1 MLKIEELVINKEIEY
16 EYIKNIITKNL
27 IENFKY
33 YKYDIF
39 KNSKLQK
46 NIISKLDEIIFNLNI
61 EDLNDFL
68 NFLQKNYTQII
79 NDNLLDVCLEK
90 LDIVLLGEYHIYEKV
105 KVIELFNNIFENF
118 SYDNSIIVSFFE
130 NFIKNID
137 NRILLDL
144 FLGIKNLNKCH
155 NIKNW
160 HILQNYILSLED
172 NNEKY
177 IIKLMNIID
186 REQKINF
193 LDIIRRKIY
202 DSKKILIILSK
213 LLENQIIDNNH
224 SKSVFFKN
232 KENKFKSILKKIL
245 ISFSLNN
252 KLNLD
257 FLNIFNL
264 IDSKFDLINDKS
276 FMKIINIEKVI
287 INISNNLCEKSFD
300 ILSSKSN
307 KKKYII
313 NIFYLVKFI
322 KLLELKIVTNK
333 NIKINFDN
341 LKKNIFLD
349 IYTIIKKYHD
359 IFHLKIYNLEEINY
373 NHVFD
378 NKKQILQY
386 ILLLNLIIDKNELD
400 RIMYIFNNITEKSR
414 LIFDKV
420 QLIKYIYKNK
430 KTKDNKIFEKI
441 IDFLKEN
448 INKQYEVFFFE
459 RKLLTYNN
467 FIDHIY
473 YEFQIYDKID
483 ELFLEYENK
492 YKESDLSLFN
502 NVTLT
507 IDSGYINRF
516 KKNVETTINIINE
529 NYDISKQIIKQT
541 KQILYECQYLN
552 LESVKDIEKRYKYL
566 NSKIES
572 NYEKDEDEEKST
584 F

>member
-1 MLKIEELVINKEIEY
+1 MIKIEELVIHNDIDY
-16 EYIKNIITKNL
+16 EYIKEVITKNL
-27 IENFKY
+27 IENFKF
-33 YKYDIF
+33 YKYDIP
-39 KNSKLQK
+39 KNNKLEK
-46 NIISKLDEIIFNLNI
+46 ILISKFDEIIFNLKLT
-61 EDLNDFL
+61 ELYDFL
-68 NFLQKNYTQII
+68 HFLQKNYSQIV
-79 NDNLLDVCLEK
+79 NDNLLEVCLEK
-90 LDIVLLGEYHIYEKV
+90 LDIILLGEFHIYEKV
-105 KVIELFNNIFENF
+105 NVIELFNKVFENF
-118 SYDNSIIVSFFE
+118 NYDNSIIVSFFE
-130 NFIKNID
+130 NFIKNIN

-144 FLGIKNLNKCH
+144 FLSIKNLNKCH

-160 HILQNYILSLED
+160 HILQNYILSLESD
-172 NNEKY
+172 KEKY

-193 LDIIRRKIY
+193 LDIIRRKIN

-213 LLENQIIDNNH
+213 LLENQLIDNNQT
-224 SKSVFFKN
+224 KSYFKSQQ
-232 KENKFKSILKKIL
+232 ENKFKTILKKIL
-245 ISFSLNN
+245 ISFSLNDN
-252 KLNLD
+252 LNLD

-264 IDSKFDLINDKS
+264 IDSKFDLLNDKS

-287 INISNNLCEKSFD
+287 INISNNLYQKSYD
-300 ILSSKSN
+300 ILSTKAN

-322 KLLELKIVTNK
+322 KLLELNIITNK
-333 NIKINFDN
+333 NIKINFEN
-341 LKKNIFLD
+341 LKKSIFLD
-349 IYTIIKKYHD
+349 IYNIIKKYHD
-359 IFHLKIYNLEEINY
+359 IFHLKMYNLEEINY

-386 ILLLNLIIDKNELD
+386 ILLLNLIIDKNELNQ
-400 RIMYIFNNITEKSR
+400 IMYIFNDITEKSR

-430 KTKDNKIFEKI
+430 KSKDNQIFERVI
-441 IDFLKEN
+441 EFLKNN

-507 IDSGYINRF
+507 IDSGYVDRF
-516 KKNVETTINIINE
+516 KKNVETTINMINH
-529 NYDISKQIIKQT
+529 NYDLSKDVIKKT
-541 KQILYECQYLN
+541 KEILYECQYLD

-566 NSKIES
+566 NSKSEA
-572 NYEKDEDEEKST
+572 NYENEQEEVDT

>member
-1 MLKIEELVINKEIEY
+1 MIKIEDLVIQNNIEY
-16 EYIKNIITKNL
+16 QYIKDTITKNL
-27 IENFKY
+27 IENFQY
-33 YKYDIF
+33 YKYDIL
-39 KNSKLQK
+39 KNVKFEKIL
-46 NIISKLDEIIFNLNI
+46 IDKLDEIIFKLEI
-61 EDLNDFL
+61 TELHDFL
-68 NFLQKNYTQII
+68 HYLQKKYNEII
-79 NDNLLDVCLEK
+79 NDKLLNVCLEK
-90 LDIVLLGEYHIYEKV
+90 LDVILLGEYHIYEKV
-105 KVIELFNNIFENF
+105 KIIDLFNDIFDNF
-118 SYDNSIIVSFFE
+118 SYDNIIIVNFFQ
-130 NFIKNID
+130 NFIKNI
-137 NRILLDL
+137 NNTILLDL

-160 HILQNYILSLED
+160 NVLQNYILTLEND
-172 NNEKY
+172 KEQY
-177 IIKLMNIID
+177 IIKIMNIIN
-186 REQKINF
+186 REEKVIF

-213 LLENQIIDNNH
+213 IFENELIDNDKT
-224 SKSVFFKN
+224 KSYFK
-232 KENKFKSILKKIL
+232 KTENKFKSILKKIL
-245 ISFSLNN
+245 ISISLNE

-264 IDSKFDLINDKS
+264 IDSKFDLLNDKS
-276 FMKIINIEKVI
+276 FMRIINIEKVI
-287 INISNNLCEKSFD
+287 INISNNLYERSYN
-300 ILSSKSN
+300 ILSSKIN

-322 KLLELKIVTNK
+322 KLLELNITDNK
-333 NIKINFDN
+333 NITINFEN
-341 LKKNIFLD
+341 LKKSVFLNI
-349 IYTIIKKYHD
+349 YHIIQKYHD

-373 NHVFD
+373 NHIFD

-386 ILLLNLIIDKNELD
+386 ILLLNLIIDKRELNN
-400 RIMYIFNNITEKSR
+400 IMYIFNNITEKSR
-414 LIFDKV
+414 LIFDKI

-430 KTKDNKIFEKI
+430 KSKDNKIFEKI
-441 IDFLKEN
+441 IEFLKQN

-492 YKESDLSLFN
+492 YKESDLSLFS

-507 IDSGYINRF
+507 IDSGYIDRF
-516 KKNVETTINIINE
+516 KKNVETTINIINT
-529 NYDISKQIIKQT
+529 NYDISKDIIKKT
-541 KQILYECQYLN
+541 KEVLYECQFLD

-566 NSKIES
+566 NTKSEA
-572 NYEKDEDEEKST
+572 NYENDEDEDDNI

>member
-1 MLKIEELVINKEIEY
+1 MIKIEDLVIQNDIEY
-16 EYIKNIITKNL
+16 QYIKDTITKNL
-27 IENFKY
+27 IENFQY
-33 YKYDIF
+33 YKYDIL
-39 KNSKLQK
+39 KNVKFEKIL
-46 NIISKLDEIIFNLNI
+46 IDKLDEIIFKLEI
-61 EDLNDFL
+61 TELHDFL
-68 NFLQKNYTQII
+68 HYLQKKYNEII
-79 NDNLLDVCLEK
+79 NDKLLNVCLEK
-90 LDIVLLGEYHIYEKV
+90 LDVILLGEYHIYEKV
-105 KVIELFNNIFENF
+105 KIIDLFNDIFDNF
-118 SYDNSIIVSFFE
+118 SYDNIIIVNFFQ
-130 NFIKNID
+130 NFIKNI
-137 NRILLDL
+137 NNTILLDL

-160 HILQNYILSLED
+160 NVLQNYILTLEND
-172 NNEKY
+172 KEQY
-177 IIKLMNIID
+177 IIKIMNIIN
-186 REQKINF
+186 REEKVIF

-213 LLENQIIDNNH
+213 IFENELIDNDKT
-224 SKSVFFKN
+224 KSYFK
-232 KENKFKSILKKIL
+232 KTENKFKSILKKIL
-245 ISFSLNN
+245 ISISLNE

-264 IDSKFDLINDKS
+264 IDSKFDLLNDKS
-276 FMKIINIEKVI
+276 FMRIINIEKVI
-287 INISNNLCEKSFD
+287 INISNNLYERSYN
-300 ILSSKSN
+300 ILSSKIN

-322 KLLELKIVTNK
+322 KLLELNITDNK
-333 NIKINFDN
+333 NITINFEN
-341 LKKNIFLD
+341 LKKSVFLNI
-349 IYTIIKKYHD
+349 YHIIQKYHD

-373 NHVFD
+373 NHIFD

-386 ILLLNLIIDKNELD
+386 ILLLNLIIDKRELNN
-400 RIMYIFNNITEKSR
+400 IMYIFNNITEKSR
-414 LIFDKV
+414 LIFDKI

-430 KTKDNKIFEKI
+430 KSKDNKIFEKI
-441 IDFLKEN
+441 IEFLKQN

-492 YKESDLSLFN
+492 YKESDLSLFS

-507 IDSGYINRF
+507 IDSGYIDRF
-516 KKNVETTINIINE
+516 KKNVETTINIINT
-529 NYDISKQIIKQT
+529 NYDISKDIIKKT
-541 KQILYECQYLN
+541 KEVLYECQFLD

-566 NSKIES
+566 NTKSEA
-572 NYEKDEDEEKST
+572 NYENDEDEDDNI